1 MSLRRVAAGAVGRKL
16 AYVATNSMKHTISRS
31 VVGREGR
38 TASDRCNLR
47 LCMLV
52 FQAFTDCY
60 RIHQLEPLA
69 CIDNLDQYRSLCCVK
84 RERMH
89 GQ

>member
-1 MSLRRVAAGAVGRKL
+1 MLTERGRP
-16 AYVATNSMKHTISRS
+16 
-31 VVGREGR
+31 
-38 TASDRCNLR
+38 ASDRRNLR

-69 CIDNLDQYRSLCCVK
+69 CNVTRYIDNLDQYRSLCCVK